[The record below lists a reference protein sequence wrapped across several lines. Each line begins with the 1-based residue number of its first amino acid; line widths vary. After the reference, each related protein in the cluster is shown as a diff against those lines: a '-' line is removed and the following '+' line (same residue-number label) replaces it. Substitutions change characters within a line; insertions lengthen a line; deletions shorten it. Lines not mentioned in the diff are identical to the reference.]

1 MLSVSIRV
9 PEGWRIADA
18 EGVDV
23 EGRRAVARLR
33 VAEPTRVRVRLER
46 TGEDLWERLHQGK

>member
-1 MLSVSIRV
+1 
-9 PEGWRIADA
+9 
-18 EGVDV
+18 V
-23 EGRRAVARLR
+23 EGRRAVGRVR